1 VARADVTAAQVLAD
15 PAASFALKAVL
26 MAWRRRDPIDAAN
39 DARLLRD
46 LLEDEADQR
55 LVGICDD
62 RG

>member
-1 VARADVTAAQVLAD
+1 MARAGVTAAQILAD

-26 MAWRRRDPIDAAN
+26 TEWRRRDPIDAAN

-46 LLEDEADQR
+46 VLEDEVDRR
-55 LVGICDD
+55 LAGRCHD